1 MRAYNMTFS
10 CISKKLLLSDFYWY
24 DNIDYSHHKVKL
36 MPAAHE
42 NSGEETS
49 LSDSEPLKPPPQNLT
64 HPDQHRVPVHT
75 HDYEHYP
82 DIHNGAWIPPQSPI
96 YRGPNPVT
104 HSPHPHTPT
113 PSDGSHPHQPPPQDI
128 HTQYNPQP
136 YPSNPQYPVYHN
148 DYPANGAKGNGFIDF
163 MWTETIVI
171 QTIGYS

>member
-1 MRAYNMTFS
+1 
-10 CISKKLLLSDFYWY
+10 
-24 DNIDYSHHKVKL
+24 

-42 NSGEETS
+42 NSGEEAS
-49 LSDSEPLKPPPQNLT
+49 LSDSEPLKPPPQHVT

-75 HDYEHYP
+75 DYEHYP

-104 HSPHPHTPT
+104 HSPHAPPT

-148 DYPANGAKGNGFIDF
+148 DYPANGAKGNGSLLFETRFIKAKKSF
-163 MWTETIVI
+163 CVGLTYFFFWMNSKRNPLSTYVRC
-171 QTIGYS
+171 Y

>member
-1 MRAYNMTFS
+1 
-10 CISKKLLLSDFYWY
+10 
-24 DNIDYSHHKVKL
+24 

-104 HSPHPHTPT
+104 HSPHAPPT

-148 DYPANGAKGNGFIDF
+148 DYPANGAKGNGSKVSFEQSSYRIYRTY
-163 MWTETIVI
+163 MYVRIVHI
-171 QTIGYS
+171 HSVHTVCFRTCVYVDG

>member
-1 MRAYNMTFS
+1 
-10 CISKKLLLSDFYWY
+10 
-24 DNIDYSHHKVKL
+24 

-42 NSGEETS
+42 NSGEEAS
-49 LSDSEPLKPPPQNLT
+49 LSDSEPLKPPPQHVT

-75 HDYEHYP
+75 DYEHYP

-104 HSPHPHTPT
+104 HSPHAPPT

-148 DYPANGAKGNGFIDF
+148 DYPANGAKGNGSLFFEIRFIKAKKTF
-163 MWTETIVI
+163 MCRF
-171 QTIGYS
+171 